1 MILARYLTKEIFN
14 TLLAV
19 TFVLLL
25 IFMSQQIV
33 RFLNYAAVGKLA
45 VNMLVQLIGF
55 EIPFLLALL
64 LPLGIYLG
72 IIITYGR
79 MHADNEMIVM
89 QSSGLSAFGLFKITS
104 VFTVII
110 TAVVLLLMTWINPLI
125 AIKRDQLLSQVVSV
139 ESILNSL
146 MPGRFQVS
154 PDGKRVVYVESISRE
169 PKQANNIFIANQIRM
184 PVTEDGPSEWS
195 VVSAEKGFEWKDP
208 TTRQSFLVADNGLR
222 YEGVP
227 GQNDYK
233 IFQFQT
239 YAVELPKTANDI
251 RNKDVETYPTV
262 DLLKK
267 YQDPDA
273 AAEFQWRL
281 SIPLSALLLALLAL
295 PLSHIQPRQGR
306 YSQIFPAILIYVI
319 YVNLLFVA
327 RNWVEQK
334 TIPIGLGM
342 WWVHGVFLL
351 LVGVFIFFR
360 STTFKQW
367 IKRA

>member
-1 MILARYLTKEIFN
+1 MILARYLTKEVLN

-33 RFLNYAAVGKLA
+33 RYLGYAAVGKLA
-45 VNMLVQLIGF
+45 PNMLLQLLGF

-79 MHADNEMIVM
+79 LYADNEMIVM
-89 QSSGLSAFGLFKITS
+89 QSCGLSSKDLFKITS
-104 VFTVII
+104 VFTIFI
-110 TAVVLLLMTWINPLI
+110 TALVLGLMVWINPII
-125 AIKRDQLLSQVVSV
+125 AVKRDQLLAQVFSV

-154 PDGKRVVYVESISRE
+154 PDGKRVVYVESVSHDH
-169 PKQANNIFIANQIRM
+169 KQANNIFIANQAHQPIS
-184 PVTEDGPSEWS
+184 ENAPSEWT
-195 VVSAEKGFEWKDP
+195 VVSASQGAEWKDP
-208 TTRQSFLVADNGLR
+208 ATHQSFLVASHGSR
-222 YEGVP
+222 YEGIP

-233 IFQFQT
+233 IFQFKT
-239 YAVELPKTANDI
+239 YAVELPTSATDAE
-251 RNKDVETYPTV
+251 NKDVETMPTFA
-262 DLLKK
+262 LLKQ
-267 YQDPDA
+267 YHDPDA
-273 AAEFQWRL
+273 AAEFQWRF
-281 SIPLSALLLALLAL
+281 SIPISALLLALLAL
-295 PLSHIQPRQGR
+295 PLSHVAPRQGR

-327 RNWVEQK
+327 RNWLEQK
-334 TIPIGLGM
+334 TVPISLGI

-351 LVGVFIFFR
+351 LVGLFIFFR
-360 STTFKQW
+360 SKTFKQW